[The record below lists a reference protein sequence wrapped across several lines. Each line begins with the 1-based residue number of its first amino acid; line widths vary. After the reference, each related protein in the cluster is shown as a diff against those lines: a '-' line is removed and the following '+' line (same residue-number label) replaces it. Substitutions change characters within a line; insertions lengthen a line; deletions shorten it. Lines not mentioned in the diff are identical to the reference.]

1 MRQAFLREIQNGAG
15 KMVYTTKEL
24 SPRTYPDFERL
35 AAKQG
40 ECWCMYYQRAKPI
53 GRALEKAA
61 WAKMGKQERRETW
74 VRMNK
79 RDKKRLVREGRS
91 HAILVYESRIPVGWC
106 QYGTQDELPRID
118 AGRNY
123 RKVGPP
129 AGAERLWRITCF
141 FVDRRY
147 RGKGVAK
154 AGLRAA
160 LTSIRER
167 GGGVVEAY
175 PVVSKKMAAVPEWL
189 WFGTPGMFEKEG
201 FRDVAPLGTSLV
213 LMRKKIPSKSR

>member
-1 MRQAFLREIQNGAG
+1 MRQAFLRGIQNRAG
-15 KMVYTTKEL
+15 TMVFSTREL
-24 SPRTYPDFERL
+24 SPQTYSDFERL

-53 GRALEKAA
+53 GRTFEKAA
-61 WAKMGKQERRETW
+61 WAKMDKRDRREIM

-79 RDKKRLVREGRS
+79 RDKKRLVQEGRS
-91 HAILVYESRIPVGWC
+91 HAILVYEGRVPVGWC

-123 RKVGPP
+123 SKVGPP
-129 AGAERLWRITCF
+129 IGPERIWRITCF

-147 RGKGVAK
+147 RKKGAAK
-154 AGLRAA
+154 AGLKAA
-160 LTSIRER
+160 LSSIKER

-189 WFGTPGMFEKEG
+189 WFGTPSMFEREG
-201 FRDVAPLGTSLV
+201 FRVVAPLGTSLV
-213 LMRKKIPSKSR
+213 LMRKEIPWKPN